1 MELIHPLVQ
10 LDYRSIHWWAIGDH
24 GWCVHHLNTCPSWS
38 PFTAECCWLHYCCW
52 WHTFPT
58 HLALSPC
65 LLGCLSLSFS
75 RFYYSAHYTVYLLP
89 HVACV
94 FVALSLFAASYVLN
108 ITNANRLDYGM
119 PLLIE
124 YKSYKWT
131 SKIYNFLAVL
141 FFYRNF
147 SVSNI
152 NALWLFALLWYSCHL
167 ISIVFSLL
175 CTWCK
180 QQAVPYR
187 PSKRAQITNRSIAT
201 ANTHTMKKTIFRGVI
216 AKGADNNHDFALF
229 RNTVARQHFCPTCA
243 SSQMVADPNEVSTLT
258 PNTFVRQFNSLRFAC
273 QHFFLLLFA
282 CFSVGGGCFF
292 FLRWRSL
299 RFLFRYE

>member
-89 HVACV
+89 HFACV

-152 NALWLFALLWYSCHL
+152 NALWLFALLWYSCYL

-175 CTWCK
+175 CTYSKPFHIVHPSEHKSQIDRLRQQIRIRWRK
-180 QQAVPYR
+180 QFSVASLPKGLTIIMTLHYF
-187 PSKRAQITNRSIAT
+187 ATRS
-201 ANTHTMKKTIFRGVI
+201 HG
-216 AKGADNNHDFALF
+216 
-229 RNTVARQHFCPTCA
+229 
-243 SSQMVADPNEVSTLT
+243 
-258 PNTFVRQFNSLRFAC
+258 NTFVQHVHRAKWLPIQTRYPHSRQTHSFDSLIHSGLLVSIFFC
-273 QHFFLLLFA
+273 CCSPVFLLVA
-282 CFSVGGGCFF
+282 DVF